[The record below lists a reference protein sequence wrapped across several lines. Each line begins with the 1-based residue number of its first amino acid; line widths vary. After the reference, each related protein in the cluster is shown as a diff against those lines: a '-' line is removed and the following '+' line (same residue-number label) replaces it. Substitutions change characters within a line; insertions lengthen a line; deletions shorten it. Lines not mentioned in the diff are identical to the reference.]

1 VPRNAVPHHSV
12 EDRKQLPHARHQCHL
27 LGLARL
33 KQPLVELPDDGV
45 VAGGEQGAHMYRA
58 ALTGALPP
66 HTSRLPRKAPES
78 RSNGATPTRAQ
89 SRLRGSVPSSGRAR
103 RGACGPRPVLLRG
116 HAAEQFLVGA
126 EGLAFPYRFVELP
139 VYAAELLLQPPHV
152 SGYMRFWPPLRRPS
166 ADGFSRRRSSPAA
179 GAS

>member
-1 VPRNAVPHHSV
+1 MRSRIIALRIESSF
-12 EDRKQLPHARHQCHL
+12 LMHAT
-27 LGLARL
+27 
-33 KQPLVELPDDGV
+33 
-45 VAGGEQGAHMYRA
+45 RA
-58 ALTGALPP
+58 TLTGALPP
-66 HTSRLPRKAPES
+66 HTSRLPLILPES
-78 RSNGATPTRAQ
+78 RLNGATP
-89 SRLRGSVPSSGRAR
+89 PPGRK
-103 RGACGPRPVLLRG
+103 GACAGASPARAELGEERAGQDRSYSG

-126 EGLAFPYRFVELP
+126 EGLAFPYRFVELA